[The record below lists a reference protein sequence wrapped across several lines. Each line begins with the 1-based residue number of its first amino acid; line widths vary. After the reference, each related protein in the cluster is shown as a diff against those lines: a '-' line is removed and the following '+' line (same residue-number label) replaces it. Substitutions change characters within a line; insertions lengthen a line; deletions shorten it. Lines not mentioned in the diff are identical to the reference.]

1 MIINKDNSLDIK
13 KMLIHDD
20 VILDFT
26 FDRDDRILTLNLVD
40 GYNNESYYRSEREN
54 RNEKF
59 AWMFYSNHYIIK
71 FINVIGFEMTS
82 CDFWGKSNRINGIS
96 INENKELIDRLIYKA
111 NDIKGII
118 HNEDG
123 STKDDI
129 KYINK
134 DNFIEVRI
142 EFISGDML
150 IVACEII
157 NYGK

>member
-59 AWMFYSNHYIIK
+59 AWMFY
-71 FINVIGFEMTS
+71 
-82 CDFWGKSNRINGIS
+82 
-96 INENKELIDRLIYKA
+96 
-111 NDIKGII
+111 
-118 HNEDG
+118 
-123 STKDDI
+123 
-129 KYINK
+129 
-134 DNFIEVRI
+134 
-142 EFISGDML
+142 
-150 IVACEII
+150 
-157 NYGK
+157 

>member
-1 MIINKDNSLDIK
+1 
-13 KMLIHDD
+13 
-20 VILDFT
+20 
-26 FDRDDRILTLNLVD
+26 
-40 GYNNESYYRSEREN
+40 
-54 RNEKF
+54 
-59 AWMFYSNHYIIK
+59 
-71 FINVIGFEMTS
+71 MTS

-134 DNFIEVRI
+134 DNFIEVGI